1 MKNISRSVIIF
12 SVVLSQITVSFAQ
25 DRVLN
30 NEKYKHSVSDSL
42 FNEFSNGIYHSFY
55 TSSYMSTTTPTFTML
70 KVDISKNGK
79 VTSIQFSDS
88 ADSTFVKAY
97 LNRKKWHD
105 DKATLEKY
113 AKIKSYTDVS
123 LLIPVS
129 WEPDYPNQKKLF
141 SYDEM
146 EGIMRF
152 NKKDFTGKSVF
163 FPPIYIKITPGGNM

>member
-1 MKNISRSVIIF
+1 MKNILRTVIIF
-12 SVVLSQITVSFAQ
+12 SGILLQITVSFAQ
-25 DRVLN
+25 DKVLN
-30 NEKYKHSVSDSL
+30 SGKYKHSASDSL
-42 FNEFSNGIYHSFY
+42 FNKFSNGIYHSFY
-55 TSSYMSTTTPTFTML
+55 TPSYMSTRTPTFTML
-70 KVDISKNGK
+70 KVDINKDGK

-105 DKATLEKY
+105 DKATLERY
-113 AKIKSYTDVS
+113 AKIKSYTDLS

-129 WEPDYPNQKKLF
+129 WEPNYPNQKELF